1 MRTKTLAIAAAVLA
15 AGLASSVAQ
24 SNVYSLNVV
33 GYVNV
38 DLPAGFTLVAN
49 PLKNGDNTINT
60 VLPDVPLGTLLYKF
74 DGSFGSPAEFA
85 GVGVGWDV
93 NLTLAPGEGAFIQV
107 PTAKTVT
114 FVGEVTQGNTTNS
127 LPAGF
132 SIRSSIVPQQAGLTS
147 VLGFP
152 AQAGDLIYFFNKNTQ
167 SYAGGIYESAGG
179 NLWDPS
185 EPQPAVGQAFWVQKA
200 APASWVRNFNVP
212 QAP

>member
-1 MRTKTLAIAAAVLA
+1 MRTKTLAIAAAFLA

-38 DLPAGFTLVAN
+38 DLPAGFTMIAN

-60 VLPDVPLGTLLYKF
+60 VLADVPPGTLLYKF
-74 DGSFGSPAEFA
+74 DGSFGSPAEA
-85 GVGVGWDV
+85 GGLGVGWDV
-93 NLTLAPGEGAFIQV
+93 NLSLAPGEGAFIQL

-127 LPAGF
+127 MPAGF
-132 SIRSSIVPQQAGLTS
+132 SIRSSVVPQSAGLTS

-152 AQAGDLIYFFNKNTQ
+152 AEAGDIVYFFNKATQ
-167 SYAGGIYESAGG
+167 SYAGGLYESGGG

-185 EPQPAVGQAFWVQKA
+185 EPSPAVGEAFWVQKA
-200 APASWVRNFNVP
+200 APANWVRDFNVP